1 MVIFFSLL
9 FSPIIR
15 FLKNKTK
22 KLISGST
29 PFRIKKLIINSL
41 GLNCFIIFEAI
52 TIMPCSDE
60 IPILHNILSVLFR
73 DVY

>member
-1 MVIFFSLL
+1 M
-9 FSPIIR
+9 
-15 FLKNKTK
+15 
-22 KLISGST
+22 
-29 PFRIKKLIINSL
+29 IINSF

-60 IPILHNILSVLFR
+60 IPILYSILFVLFR